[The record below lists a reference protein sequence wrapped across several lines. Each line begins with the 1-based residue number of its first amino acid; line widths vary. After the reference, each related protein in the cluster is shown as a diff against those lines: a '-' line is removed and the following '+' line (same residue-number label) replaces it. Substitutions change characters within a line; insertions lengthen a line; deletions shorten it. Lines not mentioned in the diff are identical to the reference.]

1 MKRALLMSL
10 GLVAVAVPVEGQLF
24 NFPVYATPSGAPAT
38 FVAGTYG
45 RGLNEDSGEFD
56 AFGGAVGRTGIGGR
70 TTVVA
75 GFGYVDFPTEAEW
88 TFGGN
93 VGVDMLQP
101 DGSAQVTIQGGIGY
115 LGVDV
120 GGETLT
126 TLHFPIGL
134 AIKGNMSGPSAD
146 VAPWIMPRLSIVQVS
161 YLDESETE
169 TEFGVSGGVSVT
181 LPSGFGAHTA
191 IDLLNTD
198 PSLWTLGVGVHYRI
212 GS

>member
-10 GLVAVAVPVEGQLF
+10 GFVAVAVPVEGQLF

-45 RGLNEDSGEFD
+45 RGLSDDYGKYD

-70 TTVVA
+70 TTVVG
-75 GFGYVDFPTEAEW
+75 GFGYVDFPTEGKW

-115 LGVDV
+115 ISFDDDDSSM
-120 GGETLT
+120 
-126 TLHFPIGL
+126 HFPIGL

-146 VAPWIMPRLSIVQVS
+146 VAPWIMPRLSIVRS
-161 YLDESETE
+161 SFLDETETE

-198 PSLWTLGVGVHYRI
+198 PSAWTLGVGVHYRM